1 MVKLVERKKIGII
14 GGVGPQ
20 ATLELAINYEAVAP
34 RMINSMEVLAKGIV
48 KSYYEQN

>member
-1 MVKLVERKKIGII
+1 MKQTKRKHIGII

-20 ATLELAINYEAVAP
+20 ATLELAISYEAVAP
-34 RMINSMEVLAKGIV
+34 RMINSMEVLAKEIV